1 MKTAIE
7 WLEEKLKESLGE
19 DFDAVR
25 GYFVMA
31 KDVEQIQITNAFDKA
46 EFHAAD
52 FYDPKNPNVD
62 CAENYFNETYG
73 GEK

>member
-19 DFDAVR
+19 DFDPIR

-31 KDVEQIQITNAFDKA
+31 KEMEKEQITEAFINGEVARDRIDSI
-46 EFHAAD
+46 E
-52 FYDPKNPNVD
+52 
-62 CAENYFNETYG
+62 YFKETYG
-73 GEK
+73 GNK